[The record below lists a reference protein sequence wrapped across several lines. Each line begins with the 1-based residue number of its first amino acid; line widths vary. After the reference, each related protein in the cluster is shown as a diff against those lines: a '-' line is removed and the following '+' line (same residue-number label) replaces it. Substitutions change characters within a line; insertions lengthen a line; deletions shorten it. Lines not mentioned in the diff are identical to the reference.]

1 MIVTSD
7 LNELRATVAQW
18 RAGGNLAFVPTM
30 GNLHEGHLTLV
41 REARRLA
48 DRVAV
53 SIFVNP
59 MQFGADEDFDGYPRT
74 FQRDQELLEGEGVDL
89 LFAPTVETIYPRP
102 PQEQTRVEVPGISN
116 LLCGASRPGHFV
128 GVATVVCKLFNMVQ
142 PDIALFGDKDYQ
154 QLAVIRRMTEDLNMP
169 VRVVGIPTV
178 RESDGLAMS
187 SRNGYL
193 TPEQRARAPAIFEI
207 LQQTAAAIAAGNRD
221 FAALER
227 EAQAKLATAGLRPD
241 YFSVRRVSD
250 LQPAQ
255 PDDADLVLLAAAF
268 LGKARLIDNLKVRG
282 TRNEERAG

>member
-1 MIVTSD
+1 M
-7 LNELRATVAQW
+7 N
-18 RAGGNLAFVPTM
+18 
-30 GNLHEGHLTLV
+30 
-41 REARRLA
+41 
-48 DRVAV
+48 
-53 SIFVNP
+53 
-59 MQFGADEDFDGYPRT
+59 
-74 FQRDQELLEGEGVDL
+74 
-89 LFAPTVETIYPRP
+89 
-102 PQEQTRVEVPGISN
+102 
-116 LLCGASRPGHFV
+116 
-128 GVATVVCKLFNMVQ
+128 
-142 PDIALFGDKDYQ
+142 
-154 QLAVIRRMTEDLNMP
+154 EDLNMP